1 MFGLSQSW
9 ALARESWRVVRADRE
24 ILLFPLMGAIGMAV
38 VAVLFAIPLAM
49 SGLPEALNRGDNGA
63 IARGLI
69 VLYLFL
75 FCQNV
80 VVLFSQSAL
89 VGAAMIR
96 LRGGDPTLGDGF
108 RAAASRS
115 HAILGYAAISATIG
129 LVLHV
134 LDMLARSWRERDSE
148 SGNVG
153 GVIASIVAS
162 ILIGLVGAAW
172 SVATYFV
179 VPVMIVEG
187 VGPMEGIRRSVRLI
201 KDVWGESAVVSL
213 GMGLLF
219 VLIYLAIGVV
229 GIGLG
234 VALVAANL
242 TLGGL
247 LLIAATVVAIM
258 VAALIQSALKGVF
271 VAALYRYAVDGAGA
285 NAYFDQRLLR
295 TAFAPA

>member
-1 MFGLSQSW
+1 MFGLTQSW
-9 ALARESWRVVRADRE
+9 TLARESWRVVRADRE
-24 ILLFPLMGAIGMAV
+24 ILLFPLLGAVAMAV
-38 VAVLFAIPLAM
+38 VAVLFAIPLAL

-96 LRGGDPTLGDGF
+96 LRGGDPTVGDGF
-108 RAAASRS
+108 RAAASRT

-129 LVLHV
+129 LLLQV
-134 LDMLARSWRERDSE
+134 LDAIASSWRERESE

-162 ILIGLVGAAW
+162 IVVALVGAAW

-201 KDVWGESAVVSL
+201 RDVWGESAVVNL

-229 GIGLG
+229 GIALG
-234 VALVAANL
+234 AALLAASL
-242 TLGGL
+242 TAAGL
-247 LLIAATVVAIM
+247 LLIAATVVAILI
-258 VAALIQSALKGVF
+258 AALVQSALKGVF
-271 VAALYRYAVDGAGA
+271 VAALYRYAVDGTPSTT
-285 NAYFDQRLLR
+285 YFDERVMR
-295 TAFAPA
+295 TAFARA